1 VTTTP
6 RTADLRPRARAA
18 ILSPMSLVW
27 YFAYGSN
34 MNSGTFRG
42 RRGIEYARAIPTRA
56 PGWRL
61 VLDKSSV
68 FPLGETFANIVP
80 DPPTETL
87 GVAFEID
94 ESELVQIDWSEAV
107 PLGSYQRIEIEVAA
121 LTPMDDGPSS
131 AFTLTSDK
139 RAARPSPSLR
149 YMQLVIAGAID
160 DDLPAEWVEML
171 RAVPAYP
178 ETRAARLMRKQLD
191 RFMKR
196 RKR

>member
-1 VTTTP
+1 MFP
-6 RTADLRPRARAA
+6 
-18 ILSPMSLVW
+18 VW

-42 RRGIEYARAIPTRA
+42 LRGIEYARAVPTRA

-80 DPPTETL
+80 DAAAETL
-87 GVAFEID
+87 GVSFEVD
-94 ESELVQIDWSEAV
+94 EADLVRIDWSEAV

-121 LTPMDDGPSS
+121 LTPMEGGPSR
-131 AFTLTSDK
+131 AFTLTSDR
-139 RAARPSPSLR
+139 RAARPSPSVR
-149 YMQLVIAGAID
+149 YMQLVIDGAIEHG
-160 DDLPAEWVEML
+160 LPGEWVEML
-171 RAVPAYP
+171 RDVPACP
-178 ETRAARLMRKQLD
+178 ETRAARLMRRQLD
-191 RFMKR
+191 RLMKR